1 MSALI
6 RESHA
11 NNLTPLFLS
20 AGGGPISGNV
30 DITGTLTVGGNVIM
44 SSNLGVS
51 GDVDISGNTIVS
63 GNFAVAGLTDLSGGA
78 DIFDLV
84 NIYAGQGAA
93 LPSLQMLPVAGP
105 PDKIE
110 LRTDGS
116 IGFGTLNLATPP
128 QTTFIPSNTPNAD
141 VFTVG
146 GALIAQE
153 IQGIGPAPVSLIN
166 SVKNQ
171 APAPVSPAPP
181 VAFGVDSLVA
191 TGVGFEFDVM
201 SRGLITLAGGVAD
214 PDDIVNITL
223 DAGTAV
229 PAVWVYQFKP
239 SAVGNNGYWQ
249 IRDRVV
255 SDAVQPSIGIEVQV
269 LRAGGSTADYNVSQV
284 QFDVTRVI

>member
-11 NNLTPLFLS
+11 NNQVPLFLS
-20 AGGGPISGNV
+20 AGGGVIAGNV
-30 DITGTLTVGGNVIM
+30 DIAGTLTVGGNVIM

-51 GDVDISGNTIVS
+51 GDVDISGNTIIS

-116 IGFGTLNLATPP
+116 INFGTLNLATPP

-181 VAFGVDSLVA
+181 VAFGVDTLVA

-201 SRGLITLAGGVAD
+201 SRGLITLAGGVPD
-214 PDDIVNITL
+214 PDDIVNVTL
-223 DAGTAV
+223 DAGTAI

-239 SAVGNNGYWQ
+239 SSVGNNGYWQ